1 MSGWER
7 LAFVNTRTQTT
18 NANDTLDTGTFS
30 ARKYLHIESFYKYS
44 SGGNDPFYR
53 FNTDIDPSTHA
64 TSYAWSR
71 NTDNATESNTG
82 TGGNSGF
89 IVNDVGSG
97 KIIFDRVDITNVL
110 NQEKQGIGRSHYAGD
125 EAGSGNTDD
134 SADPHWREY
143 TAKWIN
149 TTEQIT
155 RVRIIV
161 GSGYLESGA
170 CMTVWGADAAS
181 PTTFNYPNGTIFEES
196 DTGKHYMFD
205 GTSAWNE
212 IT

>member
-18 NANDTLDTGTFS
+18 NANDTLVTATFP
-30 ARKYLHIESFYKYS
+30 ARKFLHIESFYKYT
-44 SGGNDPFYR
+44 SGGNDPRYT
-53 FNTDIDPSTHA
+53 FNTDQGS
-64 TSYAWSR
+64 TSYAWAR
-71 NTDNATESNTG
+71 NVDNATESNTG
-82 TGGNSGF
+82 TGGAAGF
-89 IVNDVGSG
+89 VVNDIGSG
-97 KIIFDRVDITNVL
+97 NIIFDRIDITNVL

-155 RVRIIV
+155 KVQIIM
-161 GSGYLESGA
+161 GSGAFESGA
-170 CMTVWGADAAS
+170 CMTVWGSDAGS
-181 PTTFNYPNGTIFEES
+181 TSTFTYPNGTIFEES

-205 GTSAWNE
+205 GTDTWNE
-212 IT
+212 MT

>member
-7 LAFVNTRTQTT
+7 LAFVNTTTQTT
-18 NANDTLDTGTFS
+18 NANDTLDTGSSAFP

-53 FNTDIDPSTHA
+53 FNTDVGS

-71 NTDNATESNTG
+71 NLDNATEANTG

-97 KIIFDRVDITNVL
+97 NIIFDRVDITNVL
-110 NQEKQGIGRSHYAGD
+110 NQEKQGVGRSHFAGD
-125 EAGSGNTDD
+125 EAGSGNVDD

-155 RVRIIV
+155 RVRIIM

-181 PTTFNYPNGTIFEES
+181 PTTFNYPNGTLFEES
-196 DTGKHYMFD
+196 DTGKIYMFD
-205 GTSAWNE
+205 GTSTWNE
-212 IT
+212 VA